1 MQSLSKVDKIKHCTK
16 IRLTREGAFQKSDLT
31 SQIIAGPVILTI
43 TNAFSKSFFMNNHLL
58 HESYVGFHQS
68 GWIVLIKSE
77 ILIMTGMVWLVSSD
91 RWKMP
96 CVWSSST
103 VSDCDLISVT

>member
-16 IRLTREGAFQKSDLT
+16 IRSTLEGAFQKSDLT

-43 TNAFSKSFFMNNHLL
+43 TNAFFQEFFINSHLL
-58 HESYVGFHQS
+58 HERYLRFHRS

-77 ILIMTGMVWLVSSD
+77 ILIMTGTRSGRSVLTNGKCPVFGHLQPSQ
-91 RWKMP
+91 
-96 CVWSSST
+96 T
-103 VSDCDLISVT
+103 VT